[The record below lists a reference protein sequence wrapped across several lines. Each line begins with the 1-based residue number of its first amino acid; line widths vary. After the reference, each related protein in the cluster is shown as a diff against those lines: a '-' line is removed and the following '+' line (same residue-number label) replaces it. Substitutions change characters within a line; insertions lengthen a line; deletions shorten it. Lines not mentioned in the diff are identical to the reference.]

1 MFALRLLGARAQ
13 SEGSAVWTTFRA
25 ALSNV
30 QMAIVQVSEP
40 TPKPAKRTRPW
51 KWIGIIALILL
62 GCGAIAVRL
71 VIARAGPIVRA
82 RVIETLSNRFDGKVE
97 LASFDVSVRN
107 GIEVSGAGL
116 KIFGAKDPN
125 PYEPGVQA
133 LIGVQEFRFRTL
145 LRNLFRSPM
154 HIDTVYVKGLE
165 LNIPPKGDRQ
175 EMTKMGTKTGKLTV
189 LVDKF
194 DCENTRLIINT
205 SKPGKAPL
213 EFAISDLKMKDIGRG
228 EPLQFDATLVNPKPV
243 GNIHS
248 TGLFGPWQ
256 QDSPRDTPVQGDYSF
271 TDADLSTIKGIGGT
285 LSSTGDYSG
294 TLNNIAVH
302 GKTDTP
308 DFRIA
313 SSGHAVPLHT
323 EFHAIVDGTSGDTYL
338 RPVNA
343 TFLRSSFTASGS
355 VVRVSS
361 PKGHDIELNVVL
373 SHAQIEDLLKLGVR
387 TDPPVMNGPVE
398 MKTRLSLAP
407 GDASVADRLKLAGTF
422 HVPSGRFTN
431 EKVQGRIDS
440 LSLRSQGKARQAQE
454 HEVENVPVDL
464 QGVFT
469 LSDGSLSFS
478 YLHFLIPGTHVDM
491 AGTYTLDG
499 QTFDFRGKAWLEAKV
514 SQMTTGWKSILLKPL
529 DPLFSKK
536 GAGTEV
542 PIKITGT
549 ESAPHFG
556 LDFGH
561 KDEPANIGKNIG
573 KNTDEA
579 PKHE

>member
-1 MFALRLLGARAQ
+1 
-13 SEGSAVWTTFRA
+13 
-25 ALSNV
+25 
-30 QMAIVQVSEP
+30 MAIVQVSPER
-40 TPKPAKRTRPW
+40 TPKKSGRRVPW
-51 KWIGIIALILL
+51 KWVGVVALILL
-62 GCGAIAVRL
+62 AIGAIAVRL
-71 VIARAGPIVRA
+71 VIDRAEPILRT

-97 LASFDVSVRN
+97 LASFHVSVMN

-133 LIGVQEFRFRTL
+133 LIGVQEFRFHTL

-154 HIDTVYVKGLE
+154 HVDTVYVKGLE
-165 LNIPPKGDRQ
+165 LNIPPKGDRH
-175 EMTKMGTKTGKLTV
+175 EMTKMGSETGKMTIV
-189 LVDKF
+189 VDKF
-194 DCENTRLIINT
+194 ACEDTRLIINT

-256 QDSPRDTPVQGDYSF
+256 QNSPRDTPVQGDYSF

-285 LSSTGDYSG
+285 LSSTGEYSG
-294 TLNNIAVH
+294 TLSNIVVH

-313 SSGHAVPLHT
+313 TSGHAVPLHT

-343 TFLRSSFTASGS
+343 TFLQSSFTASGS
-355 VVRVSS
+355 VVRVNA
-361 PKGHDIELNVVL
+361 PDGHDIELDVVL
-373 SHAQIEDLLKLGVR
+373 DHAQIEDLLKLGVR
-387 TDPPVMNGPVE
+387 TDPPIMKGPVE

-407 GDASVADRLKLAGTF
+407 GDGSVADRLKLAGTF
-422 HVPSGRFTN
+422 HVPNAHFTN
-431 EKVQGRIDS
+431 EKVQGRLDS
-440 LSLRSQGKARQAQE
+440 LSLRSQGKAKQAQE
-454 HEVENVPVDL
+454 HDIENVPVDL

-469 LSDGSLSFS
+469 LKDGSLSFS
-478 YLHFLIPGTHVDM
+478 YLHFLIPGTQVDM
-491 AGTYTLDG
+491 TGAYSLDG
-499 QTFDFRGKAWLEAKV
+499 QTFDFRGKARLDAKV
-514 SQMTTGWKSILLKPL
+514 SQMTTGWKSILLKPI
-529 DPLFSKK
+529 DPFFSKQ

-542 PIKITGT
+542 PIRVTGT

-561 KDEPANIGKNIG
+561 KDEPANIGKNS
-573 KNTDEA
+573 DAA
-579 PKHE
+579 PKRE